1 MRKLALI
8 LLQCAVTFWTFAQDS
23 TQRHCAFADG
33 LGIRVGIG
41 HSAIR
46 DEFISDEKY
55 SGSLPYVGLSW
66 SRFHGAYGYRL
77 IFEFE
82 RSASVKNHNISA
94 QITEATFDLEYLY
107 PVGNFLLLSNDLA
120 LLVGPSAEFFL
131 HFRNQNMASGGSSL
145 FNALSFSSLLSA
157 AAKAEAYYPLNDV
170 FQIDFGA
177 RLSILSLGARMIN
190 PEKKDVSAV
199 KVLTVLSSIRLS
211 TEIAV
216 RYRIANPLTL
226 ALVYQFKYTRI
237 AGWDLFLS
245 GSDTFIAAI
254 TYDL

>member
-8 LLQCAVTFWTFAQDS
+8 LLQCAVTFGTFAQES
-23 TQRHCAFADG
+23 TPRHYAFADG
-33 LGIRVGIG
+33 LGIRAGIS

-55 SGSLPYVGLSW
+55 SGSLPYVALSW
-66 SRFHGAYGYRL
+66 SRFHDAYGYRL

-82 RSASVKNHNISA
+82 SSTSVKNHNVSA
-94 QITEATFDLEYLY
+94 EITQATFDFEYLY
-107 PVGNFLLLSNDLA
+107 PVGNFPLLSNDLA
-120 LLVGPSAEFFL
+120 LLAGPSAEIFL
-131 HFRNQNMASGGSSL
+131 HFRNQNIASGGSSL

-177 RLSILSLGARMIN
+177 RLSILSLGGRMIN
-190 PEKKDVSAV
+190 PEKKDVSVV

-211 TEIAV
+211 TEIAA
-216 RYRIANPLTL
+216 RYRVAKPLTL